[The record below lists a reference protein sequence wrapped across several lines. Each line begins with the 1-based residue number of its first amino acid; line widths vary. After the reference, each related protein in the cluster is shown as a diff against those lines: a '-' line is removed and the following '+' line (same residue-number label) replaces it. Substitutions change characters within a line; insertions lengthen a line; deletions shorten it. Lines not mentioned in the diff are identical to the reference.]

1 MINIETLPLD
11 RFTNSEHQNALR
23 SLAMVVKKNTT
34 NEKIKQCAE
43 KLAEAIKEEETIA
56 DGHNIDRYTKE
67 LNDADTQQTNSCLA
81 LRQCLK
87 GYLKVSMKPEKDAA
101 KEILSFMNLC
111 KIEFKGQR
119 DNRTSEIKVF
129 IESMLHRQE
138 HDYMADINLLMLNKI
153 FDDIRKHNK
162 LVYALQTKQE
172 QEQSSLGTYRKRR
185 ARKISDDRYD
195 TLIHTIF
202 SYAFMQPCQE
212 YDDLVDVVNALTA
225 EKRKEHN
232 RILAIRRHF
241 KNKATDNQDP
251 NL

>member
-185 ARKISDDRYD
+185 ARNAREEGAGHKRNHLVFGKIDAHGLCRD
-195 TLIHTIF
+195 LIV
-202 SYAFMQPCQE
+202 A
-212 YDDLVDVVNALTA
+212 DG
-225 EKRKEHN
+225 
-232 RILAIRRHF
+232 F
-241 KNKATDNQDP
+241 KGAAVGGVDNQDDER
-251 NL
+251 NTHRRDQYRDKG